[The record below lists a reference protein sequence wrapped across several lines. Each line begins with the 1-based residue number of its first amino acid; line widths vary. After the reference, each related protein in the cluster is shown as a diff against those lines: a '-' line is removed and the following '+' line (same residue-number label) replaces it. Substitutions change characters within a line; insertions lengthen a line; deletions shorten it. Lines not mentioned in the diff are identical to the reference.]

1 MLIAGKVRIQ
11 TCTNNKNTVQLDGV
25 SSCKIIVERLRS
37 GVFFGI
43 IPLMKISRRKV
54 LQTVSFSA
62 LVIGLAPRVAF
73 SAPNALRAIRTGSQP
88 GGKTRLVIETA
99 TRPSYTLSYG
109 DKQLNVNLSN
119 TNGNSK
125 INAKLANGTLVK
137 RVTQI
142 QNGSVLTISAT
153 LSSMIDALDK
163 KQIMIL
169 EPNGDSGYRLVLDF
183 VAGTGKGT
191 KSASTATQSKSAT
204 NKQNTTSNKNSIPA
218 QHIIVI
224 DAGHGGKDP
233 GCIGKGGTQEKT
245 VVLSVAKK
253 LKNKLD
259 ANGFKTFLTRSS
271 DVYLKLAERASI
283 AEKKKADLFISLH
296 ANANPSRD
304 MKGFSVYT
312 LSEKASDEEA
322 QKLADSENAAD
333 KIDVDGFEQFSK
345 DIRVA
350 LSSLQQHAVAEL
362 SEEYANSCAK
372 CFNNAKIEQQRGP
385 AVRHAPFAVLR
396 STVPGALI
404 ELGHLSNKGEEK
416 LLKTDAH
423 QNKLVDAI
431 VKSVKSYDFDV

>member
-1 MLIAGKVRIQ
+1 M
-11 TCTNNKNTVQLDGV
+11 DGFLFV
-25 SSCKIIVERLRS
+25 KIIVERLRV

-43 IPLMKISRRKV
+43 IPTMKISRRKV

-73 SAPNALRAIRTGSQP
+73 SAPNTLRAVRTGSQP

-119 TNGNSK
+119 TNGDSK

-191 KSASTATQSKSAT
+191 KSATTATQSKSAT
-204 NKQNTTSNKNSIPA
+204 NKQTITNSNKANTPS
-218 QHIIVI
+218 QHIIVV

-233 GCIGKGGTQEKT
+233 GCIGKGGTQEKNI
-245 VVLSVAKK
+245 VLSVAKK

-259 ANGFKTFLTRSS
+259 SNGFKTYLTRSS

-404 ELGHLSNKGEEK
+404 ELGHLSNKSEEK